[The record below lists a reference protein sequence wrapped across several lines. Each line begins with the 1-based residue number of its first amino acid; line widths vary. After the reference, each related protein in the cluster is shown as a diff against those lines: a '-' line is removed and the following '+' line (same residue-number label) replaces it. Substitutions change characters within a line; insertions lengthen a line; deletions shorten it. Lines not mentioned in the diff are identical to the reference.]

1 MAEKS
6 HRDVVRE
13 CANAA
18 VACWNYYSDKPL
30 TDEQIDNLH
39 KAVANNLPVGIK
51 TTQWQRYADEK
62 EAEYAAAEYAAAED
76 A

>member
-6 HRDVVRE
+6 HQEIVSE

-30 TDEQIDNLH
+30 TDVQIDNLR
-39 KAVANNLPVGIK
+39 KAVALNLPVGIK
-51 TTQWQRYADEK
+51 TEDWEQYAT
-62 EAEYAAAEYAAAED
+62 
-76 A
+76 